1 MAFQFD
7 EGHIYDGQL
16 LVCPENVIP
25 TALGIGPQKIIGSSY
40 IQGPLNVGD
49 TGFPFPPPAT
59 VMIGPRV
66 DAGPKGSLTGAICGV
81 PASNLSLYVKGNT
94 AIKANL
100 IVSSDILARGNIT
113 AQGEVKSR

>member
-40 IQGPLNVGD
+40 IQGPLNVGS

-66 DAGPKGSLTGAICGV
+66 DAGPSSTLTGSICGST
-81 PASNLSLYVKGNT
+81 ASNLSLYVK
-94 AIKANL
+94 
-100 IVSSDILARGNIT
+100 
-113 AQGEVKSR
+113 

>member
-40 IQGPLNVGD
+40 IQGPLNVGND
-49 TGFPFPPPAT
+49 W
-59 VMIGPRV
+59 
-66 DAGPKGSLTGAICGV
+66 S
-81 PASNLSLYVKGNT
+81 
-94 AIKANL
+94 
-100 IVSSDILARGNIT
+100 
-113 AQGEVKSR
+113 